1 MRFLLDQDVYA
12 ATARHLTDR
21 GHDVV
26 RAAELGLSRAADD
39 ELLEAAHEQGRLFV
53 TRDRDFGRIVFLNR
67 LRAAV
72 LYLRMSPS
80 TQASVHSEL
89 DEVLK
94 TLGETALSHAFVVI
108 EPSGHRVRRL
118 PDPSLSSLPPDAAV

>member
-12 ATARHLTDR
+12 ATARHLTDL

-26 RAAELGLSRAADD
+26 RAAELGLSRAADE
-39 ELLEAAHEQGRLFV
+39 ELLELLRSSGRLFV

-80 TQASVHSEL
+80 TQASVHREL
-89 DEVLK
+89 DDVLK

-108 EPSGHRVRRL
+108 EPSGHRIRRL
-118 PDPSLSSLPPDAAV
+118 PDT